1 MAEVRLLHELLWRS
15 AEIWPDRIALEEE
28 AGAAITYGELARL
41 ADAACG
47 VLRRLGVR
55 RGDRVAVCVPKSI
68 DAVAAIFAVMKVGAT
83 YLPLDPSA
91 PAERN
96 RTILRDARV
105 SGAVLARRW
114 ADELRADIGDAAV
127 LSLPSVGR
135 GDGLRKAL
143 AESPRNGRPSASDAA
158 SLHPGDPAYI
168 LYTSGSTGIPKGVM
182 VSHAAAS
189 SFVDWSSKAFRPTSA
204 DCFSSHAPLHFDLS
218 VFDLYV
224 AIRHGARV
232 VLIGEATGKAPL
244 RLAALIA
251 ERRISVW
258 YSVPSVL
265 ALLAGYGKLA
275 RRDYPDLRLVLFA
288 GEVFPVVH
296 LRALKSLWPAPRYF
310 NLYGP
315 TETNVCTAFEIPP
328 KIPADRAEPYPI
340 GRACSHLRT
349 MVVAE
354 TGRPA
359 PVGSEGELC
368 VRGPAVM
375 LGYWNRPQDTERAFL
390 QTGPGERWYR
400 TGDVVLENAEGEY
413 EFVGRRDRMVKR
425 HGHRVELGEIEVALN
440 RHPAV
445 REAAVIALPDEFG
458 GGLRV
463 KALIGPS
470 REPRPSMIELKR
482 FCGGILPGYMIPD
495 VFAFADALPRTS
507 TGKVDYPR
515 LEADERREEMV
526 ERCASA

>member
-1 MAEVRLLHELLWRS
+1 MAEIRLLHELLWRA
-15 AEIWPDRIALEEE
+15 AEAWPGRVALEEE
-28 AGAAITYGELARL
+28 GGGSVTYDELAAL
-41 ADAACG
+41 ADAAAEA
-47 VLRRLGVR
+47 LRRLGVR
-55 RGDRVAVCVPKSI
+55 RGDRVAVRVPKSI
-68 DAVAAIFAVMKVGAT
+68 DAVAAIFAAMKVGAA

-96 RTILRDARV
+96 RAIVRDARV
-105 SGAVLARRW
+105 S
-114 ADELRADIGDAAV
+114 AAV
-127 LSLPSVGR
+127 LERRSADPLRKDLGEAAVLTLDGVGR

-143 AESPRNGRPSASDAA
+143 AEGPRPGRPPALDAA
-158 SLHPGDPAYI
+158 DVHPGEPAYI
-168 LYTSGSTGIPKGVM
+168 LYTSGSTGPPKGVM
-182 VSHAAAS
+182 ISHAAAL
-189 SFVDWSSKAFRPTSA
+189 SFVDWASQTFRPECA
-204 DCFSSHAPLHFDLS
+204 DRFSSHAPLHFDLS

-232 VLIGEATGKAPL
+232 VLIGEATGKEPL

-265 ALLAGYGKLA
+265 ALLVGYGKLA
-275 RRDYPDLRLVLFA
+275 CRSYPDLRLVLFA
-288 GEVFPVVH
+288 GEVFPVVP
-296 LRALKSLWPAPRYF
+296 LRALQSLWPAPRYF

-328 KIPADRAEPYPI
+328 TIAEDRARPYPI

-349 MVVAE
+349 IVVDAS
-354 TGRPA
+354 GRPVSA
-359 PVGSEGELC
+359 GSEGELC

-375 LGYWNRPQDTERAFL
+375 LGYWNRPEETERAFL
-390 QTGPGERWYR
+390 ETAPGERWYR
-400 TGDVVLENAEGEY
+400 TGDVVVENAEGEY
-413 EFVGRRDRMVKR
+413 EFLGRRDRMVKR
-425 HGHRVELGEIEVALN
+425 RGYRVELGEIEAALH

-445 REAAVIALPDEFG
+445 REVAVIALPDDVD
-458 GGLRV
+458 GLRV
-463 KALIGPS
+463 KAFLGLS

-482 FCGGILPGYMIPD
+482 FCGEILPGYMIPD

-515 LEADERREEMV
+515 LEADERRGSMV
-526 ERCASA
+526 ERCSSA